1 MSQSNGGETGREVNS
16 RRKESVQLKPYEKVP
31 AQQQNRTL
39 KLRLCVP
46 AI

>member
-1 MSQSNGGETGREVNS
+1 MPQSNEGETGREVNS
-16 RRKESVQLKPYEKVP
+16 HRKGSVQLKPYEKAP

-39 KLRLCVP
+39 KLWLCVP